1 MASTAL
7 PPITMR
13 IRVRST
19 AILVPF
25 PRARAA
31 RSGAPGTAPRRASA
45 HSPAPAADT
54 TSRAAPGAS
63 HVELPAST
71 PHGQGPS
78 QAAAALALT
87 PPGLGPPIRP
97 GSLAGFGLELVALL
111 FDRGAE
117 RAGAVA
123 LQAFGER
130 VDVDSGVGNGGDGP
144 LRRRVVRVEALVEGA
159 MIGEGEQRL
168 FRDGVDGA
176 GGSKAAQVV
185 GVGKVRVL
193 GRGGWPPDPVPAG
206 ARLG

>member
-1 MASTAL
+1 
-7 PPITMR
+7 TMR

-71 PHGQGPS
+71 PHGQGSS

-87 PPGLGPPIRP
+87 PPGLSPPIRP
-97 GSLAGFGLELVALL
+97 GSLAGFGLELVRLL
-111 FDRGAE
+111 FDRGEQRGPVRAE
-117 RAGAVA
+117 RARAVA

-185 GVGKVRVL
+185 GVGKIRGL
-193 GRGGWPPDPVPAG
+193 CRGGWPPDPVPAG